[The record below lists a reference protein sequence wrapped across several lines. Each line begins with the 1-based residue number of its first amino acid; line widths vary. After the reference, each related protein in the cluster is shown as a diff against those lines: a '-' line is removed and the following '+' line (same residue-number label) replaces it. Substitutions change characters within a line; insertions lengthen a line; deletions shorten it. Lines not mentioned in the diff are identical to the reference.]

1 MIELQP
7 ISACIGDDR
16 VSFINVSLFICP
28 LQSNTFAL
36 IVLDTDHNPQ
46 ALRSLV
52 LAKVAYQPRR

>member
-7 ISACIGDDR
+7 IVARIGDDR
-16 VSFINVSLFICP
+16 VSFIYVSLFICP

-46 ALRSLV
+46 AWRS
-52 LAKVAYQPRR
+52 